1 MPYVNV
7 PNDLSKI
14 KTKIAFNLTKRQ
26 LICFGIG
33 AAIGVP
39 AYLLTRQAIGN
50 TGALFAMLAIMLPA
64 FLLAMYEKDGLP
76 FEKVIRNIVRVKFT
90 RPGIRPYEGT
100 IYQYNYDN
108 VISCVCIAS
117 CCAGVFIYLHLG
129 TICPKVASPGCRSP
143 PFLRFVHPPTHELN
157 GGNTNDDHQS
167 EGLLRLVHP

>member
-1 MPYVNV
+1 MLFLRQAAGVYPPEPPPFPRMGQGVGFGLNYY
-7 PNDLSKI
+7 I
-14 KTKIAFNLTKRQ
+14 TKRRYFTMKRP
-26 LICFGIG
+26 LAYIT
-33 AAIGVP
+33 AAWCGSDHE
-39 AYLLTRQAIGN
+39 N
-50 TGALFAMLAIMLPA
+50 TKLAA
-64 FLLAMYEKDGLP
+64 QYCRTVYEAGFSP
-76 FEKVIRNIVRVKFT
+76 T
-90 RPGIRPYEGT
+90 PPGQSDYEGT

-157 GGNTNDDHQS
+157 GGSTNDDHQS